1 MSVAYVVY
9 QESEMAVLRFAL
21 ALSGCVALSLVS
33 ATVAADKPVSSDL
46 ETALKAAQTS
56 GKLVFVYAFDSV

>member
-1 MSVAYVVY
+1 
-9 QESEMAVLRFAL
+9 MAVLRFAL

-46 ETALKAAQTS
+46 ETALDTAQTS